1 MKYSHI
7 IFDFN
12 GTILNDVETGIKS
25 INVLLSRRN
34 LPLIDSVAKYHSF
47 FRFPII
53 DYYRA
58 VGFDIDGEGYDVLA
72 HEWVEQ
78 YMKFSADAKM
88 YDGVARVLSE
98 LKSRGARLVMLT
110 MTERAMLEK
119 QLIPLGIRDYFDDIV
134 GLDNIYAESKLD
146 IGKQW
151 MALTKPR
158 KALMIGDTTHD
169 YEVAQAMG
177 ADCILISQ
185 GHNSK
190 TTLSQCGVP
199 VFDNILEVLDF
210 EHLSCHGLI

>member
-7 IFDFN
+7 ILDFN
-12 GTILNDVETGIKS
+12 GTILDDVWAGINS
-25 INVLLSRRN
+25 LNVLLSRRN
-34 LPLIDSVAKYHSF
+34 MPLIDSVKKYHSF

-53 DYYRA
+53 EYYRA

-78 YMKFSADAKM
+78 YMKFSAESKM
-88 YDGVARVLSE
+88 YDGVTDVLKE
-98 LKSRGARLVMLT
+98 LKRRGAKLVMLT

-134 GLDNIYAESKLD
+134 GLDNIYAESKVD

-151 MALTKPR
+151 IKLAKPARAL
-158 KALMIGDTTHD
+158 LIGDTTHD
-169 YEVAQAMG
+169 YEVACAMG
-177 ADCILISQ
+177 IDCILLAQ

-190 TTLSQCGVP
+190 EKLCACGVP
-199 VFDNILEVLDF
+199 VFDTILEVLDY
-210 EHLSCHGLI
+210 ESISRDGLI